1 MNYDYDNDGLTALVK
16 KIGSI
21 NVIVT
26 SISFCLGITF
36 LSILLLN
43 YLDFSGNKHLSSV
56 GIVCALLFPAYSK
69 LFYCGLAGFSLFD
82 WLAKGFQYVVNMI
95 TYWLLFAAVLFPFSM
110 LLDYL

>member
-1 MNYDYDNDGLTALVK
+1 MNYDNDGLTALVK

-21 NVIVT
+21 NIIVT
-26 SISFCLGITF
+26 SILFCLGI
-36 LSILLLN
+36 ILLSALYLN
-43 YLDFSGNKHLSSV
+43 YIDLAGRKQLSSV